1 MYKGK
6 RILAIIPARGGSKGI
21 KNKNIRLL
29 NNKPL
34 ITYSI
39 DAAKS
44 CPYIDY
50 VLVSTDSE
58 KIADISK
65 TAGASVP
72 FIRPE
77 YLASDNAKTIDVLI
91 HAIEVLKSMN
101 MTFDYVVLLQPTQ
114 PLRLKKH
121 LDEAIEQ
128 IVDFGCNS
136 LVSVCEVSENPILM
150 RTIDE
155 SGKLSRIL
163 SFNSTIRRQ
172 DFPKFYKVNGSIY
185 INKIDKKFNKNTSL
199 NDNEYAYL
207 MPKDYSIDIDEEQDF
222 LLAEKIIKTNEYMR
236 DKT

>member
-29 NNKPL
+29 NKKPL

-39 DAAKS
+39 DVAKLCS
-44 CPYIDY
+44 YIDY
-50 VLVSTDSE
+50 ILVTTDSE

-128 IVDFGCNS
+128 IVDFGCDS

-207 MPKDYSIDIDEEQDF
+207 MPKEYSVDIDEEKDF
-222 LLAEKIIKTNEYMR
+222 IMAEEAIKKYWIHTR
-236 DKT
+236 